1 MLPSILWQTLH
12 LQMEELQLERIVE
25 FLDQLSIS
33 GWGSSSRNQSMPL
46 SAQFKDGWDT
56 WVLPTVCPT
65 VFFVPQEPLAAAEAP
80 NLKYLEG

>member
-12 LQMEELQLERIVE
+12 LQMEELQSERIVE

-56 WVLPTVCPT
+56 
-65 VFFVPQEPLAAAEAP
+65 
-80 NLKYLEG
+80 